1 MKKIIIVQLLV
12 FLVSYNLKAQIVS
25 DIVPNDVIPI
35 KNQLQYQQMEMIG
48 FIHFSINTFTGKEW
62 GYGDDAPKL
71 FNPTQLNV
79 EQWVAAAKAGGLKEL
94 ILTAKHHDGFC
105 LWPSKYTEYSIKNS
119 PYKNGKGDIV
129 KEFTDACHKNG
140 IKVGLYLSP
149 WDRNHKDYG
158 KPEYITYYRNQ
169 LKELLTNYGEINEIW
184 FDGAN
189 GGDGYYGGT
198 KEKRI
203 IDKRTYY
210 QWKETIKLIKNL
222 QPNILIFSDAGP
234 DIRWVGNENGAAGE
248 TFWSTISDKDIIPG
262 EADQTYLNTGE
273 PGGNRWMIGQC
284 DVSVRPGW
292 FYHAEEDSLVKTPQQ
307 LMDIYEKSVGRNAVL
322 LLNIPPDRRGLIC
335 EKDIAALKTFKKMVD
350 ETFKNNLTLCKSV
363 ATSNYRQNNQKFSPQ
378 NVVDNNSETFW
389 TTDNG
394 ITNAELVIDLGG
406 TVAFDRIMLQEAIA
420 MGQRISAFEI
430 SVYQDGAWKSLTY
443 GTTIG
448 YKRLLKVSPTSASKI
463 KIQIKEAN
471 NPPALS
477 GFGLF
482 LSPSSEK

>member
-1 MKKIIIVQLLV
+1 MKKIIIVQLLI
-12 FLVSYNLKAQIVS
+12 FLISYNLKAQTVAS
-25 DIVPNDVIPI
+25 NAVIPTE
-35 KNQLQYQQMEMIG
+35 NQIRYQQMELIG
-48 FIHFSINTFTGKEW
+48 FIHFSMNTFTGKEW
-62 GYGDDAPKL
+62 GYGDDDPKL
-71 FNPTQLNV
+71 FNPTQLDA

-119 PYKNGKGDIV
+119 SYKNGKGDIV

-140 IKVGLYLSP
+140 INVGLYLSP

-158 KPEYITYYRNQ
+158 KPEYIAYYRNQ

-189 GGDGYYGGT
+189 GGDGYYGGA

-210 QWKETIKLIKNL
+210 QWKETIKLVKNL
-222 QPNILIFSDAGP
+222 QPNILVFSDAGP
-234 DIRWVGNENGAAGE
+234 DIRWIGNENGAAGE
-248 TFWSTISDKDIIPG
+248 TFWSTISDQNIIPG

-335 EKDIAALKTFKKMVD
+335 EKDIAALKAFHKMVQK
-350 ETFKNNLTLCKSV
+350 TYKTNLAFHKLVNAS
-363 ATSNYRQNNQKFSPQ
+363 SYRLNDQKFSPK
-378 NVVDNNSETFW
+378 NITDDNPETFW
-389 TTDNG
+389 TTDDG
-394 ITNAELVIDLGG
+394 ITNVELEIDLGG
-406 TVAFDRIMLQEAIA
+406 TITFDRIMLQEAIA
-420 MGQRISAFEI
+420 LGQRIGAFDV
-430 SVYQDGAWKSLTY
+430 SVFQDGAWKLLIS

-448 YKRLLKVSPTSASKI
+448 YKRLLKIPVTMASKI
-463 KIQIKEAN
+463 KIQVKKAN
-471 NPPALS
+471 NPPTLS
-477 GFGLF
+477 EFGLF
-482 LSPSSEK
+482 LSPK